1 MTIIRVTD
9 RKLIDDKYKRG
20 NVAINMGYKGHCKAQ
35 AEIIIKKMAQVSNEP
50 GQILKEL
57 GNCPVCVLCT
67 FQLCLTLCNRM
78 DCSPPGTRP

>member
-57 GNCPVCVLCT
+57 
-67 FQLCLTLCNRM
+67 
-78 DCSPPGTRP
+78 